1 MHASQMSLEK
11 MNAAKPG
18 VPKTQNRARNT
29 IEQVKML
36 VSRLEGRFNEIASIA
51 GLISDVSKH
60 TKMLSFNATIESARA
75 GEAGRGFAVVAAEVR
90 ALAERTSD
98 ATSDINRML
107 QEVNREI
114 VTAVQD
120 VETAEVETLVQGGI
134 RIATLEAAKLE
145 ILFARIAAV
154 IHAFKQTLQGLSLS
168 GEGLTRRTIDNIMAE
183 YLQKNED
190 LLALS
195 CCALPNVI
203 DGADTDFIGAPGHD
217 ATGRYIPYWNR
228 GSGQIQVE
236 PLTGY
241 DTPGLNDWYEL
252 PRKAG
257 HDVMIEPYDYPVAGR
272 TVQITSLMSPFTV
285 KGVFAGVIGTD
296 YALER
301 LQADMARI
309 KPFTVGALML
319 LSNSAAY
326 VAHPDREHLGK
337 PANDLSVDAKSAI
350 RAGQAYHYIDAAG
363 VVRIFHP
370 LKIGEDTHPWSV
382 MVMFGIAGA
391 LRSGSR

>member
-1 MHASQMSLEK
+1 MSLEK
-11 MNAAKPG
+11 MNAAKPAT
-18 VPKTQNRARNT
+18 PKTANRPSNT
-29 IEQVKML
+29 IEQIKLL
-36 VSRLEGRFNEIASIA
+36 VSRLEGRFTEIASIA
-51 GLISDVSKH
+51 GLISDISKH

-75 GEAGRGFAVVAAEVR
+75 GEAGRGFAVVASEVR
-90 ALAERTSD
+90 ALAERTSE

-107 QEVNREI
+107 QDVNREI
-114 VTAVQD
+114 VNAVQD
-120 VETAEVETLVQGGI
+120 VETAEVETLIQGGI

-203 DGADTDFIGAPGHD
+203 DGADADFIGAPGHD

-236 PLTGY
+236 PLSGY

-272 TVQITSLMSPFTV
+272 IVQITSLMSPFTV

-296 YALER
+296 YAWSASR
-301 LQADMARI
+301 RI
-309 KPFTVGALML
+309 WRG
-319 LSNSAAY
+319 LSLY
-326 VAHPDREHLGK
+326 GR
-337 PANDLSVDAKSAI
+337 
-350 RAGQAYHYIDAAG
+350 RTDAA
-363 VVRIFHP
+363 
-370 LKIGEDTHPWSV
+370 LQ
-382 MVMFGIAGA
+382 
-391 LRSGSR
+391 